1 VKRWLALDLGTKRIG
16 TAVSDPLGVT
26 AQPLKVIPSRGKNKD
41 LIAIMALVVEL
52 SATQVVVGLPLNMDG
67 TDSTRTRRTR
77 LFAKE
82 LASRLFIPVVLVDE
96 RLTSWQAEEVL
107 KETGAHG
114 RDRKKN
120 VDRVAAALILRSALD
135 GAKLIPAM
143 TETK

>member
-1 VKRWLALDLGTKRIG
+1 MKRWLALDLGTKRIG

-26 AQPLKVIPSRGKNKD
+26 AQPLKVLPSKGRNKD
-41 LIAIMALVVEL
+41 LEALSALAHEL

-67 TDSTRTRRTR
+67 TDSARTQRTRV
-77 LFAKE
+77 FARE
-82 LASRLFIPVVLVDE
+82 LAARLSVPVVLVDE

-114 RDRKKN
+114 MKRKKN

-135 GAKLIPAM
+135 GAKLIPI
-143 TETK
+143 E